1 MLQINGSTDPGRKEF
16 LFVFVIVS
24 GAIFLFYLYQS
35 IVPFHKTQ
43 FQILDIL
50 FLIGELVCGV
60 LSIVVVRSLGF
71 SFDHKSRSQ
80 PSKVFGKGFLALGIA
95 FFMYF
100 LGELTFI
107 LNEVIL
113 KIDPYP
119 SYSDIFYFAFFPFA
133 FYHVY
138 VNLKFFGISHRK
150 TILITIITIS
160 FFTVIYIALSDEKN
174 FDFWYGLINVIGSST
189 VLGLGFSALS
199 VFRNSVLGKIWVIL
213 VMGIILKTIGDV
225 WYSYLEIFDQ
235 YTAVHP
241 VNLFWIS
248 AWLVIGFSL
257 ILHSRLDTDFR

>member
-1 MLQINGSTDPGRKEF
+1 LLRISSGDNLGGKEI
-16 LFVFVIVS
+16 LFVFVTILA
-24 GAIFLFYLYQS
+24 AIFLFYLYQS
-35 IVPFHKTQ
+35 IVPFYKTQ
-43 FQILDIL
+43 FHLLDVL
-50 FLIGELVCGV
+50 FLVGELVCGI
-60 LSIVVVRSLGF
+60 LSIAVVRSLGF
-71 SFDHKSRSQ
+71 ISDERPKNH

-107 LNEVIL
+107 LNEVVL

-119 SYSDIFYFAFFPFA
+119 SYSDVFYFAFFPFA

-138 VNLKFFGISHRK
+138 VNLKFFGVSHKK
-150 TILITIITIS
+150 TVLITIITIL
-160 FFTVIYIALSDEKN
+160 FFTVIYSVLSDEKN

-189 VLGLGFSALS
+189 ILGLGFSALS
-199 VFRNSVLGKIWVIL
+199 VFRNSLLGKIWVIL
-213 VMGIILKTIGDV
+213 VMGIIMKTIGDV

-248 AWLVIGFSL
+248 AWIVIGFSL
-257 ILHSRLDTDFR
+257 IRHSRLDK

>member
-1 MLQINGSTDPGRKEF
+1 MFQTSDGNNLGRKEL
-16 LFVFVIVS
+16 LFVFVVAF
-24 GAIFLFYLYQS
+24 GAVFLFYLYQLV
-35 IVPFHKTQ
+35 VPFYKTQ
-43 FQILDIL
+43 FQLLDIL
-50 FLIGELVCGV
+50 FLIGELICGI
-60 LSIVVVRSLGF
+60 LSIVVVKNL
-71 SFDHKSRSQ
+71 SFISGKKLKNR
-80 PSKVFGKGFLALGIA
+80 PSEVFGKGFLALGVA

-107 LNEVIL
+107 LNEVVL

-138 VNLKFFGISHRK
+138 LNLKFFDVSYRK
-150 TILITIITIS
+150 TTLMTFITVS
-160 FFTVIYIALSDEKN
+160 FFTVIYFVLSDEKN
-174 FDFWYGLINVIGSST
+174 FDFWYGLINVVGSST

-248 AWLVIGFSL
+248 AWIVIGFSL
-257 ILHSRLDTDFR
+257 TRHSKLHI

>member
-1 MLQINGSTDPGRKEF
+1 MLQTSDGGNLGRKEF
-16 LFVFVIVS
+16 LFVFTIVF

-35 IVPFHKTQ
+35 VVPFYKTQ
-43 FQILDIL
+43 FQLLDIF
-50 FLIGELVCGV
+50 FLIGEIACGI

-71 SFDHKSRSQ
+71 SFGKKPKNQ
-80 PSKVFGKGFLALGIA
+80 PSIVFGNGFLALGIA

-107 LNEVIL
+107 LNEVVL

-138 VNLKFFGISHRK
+138 VNLKFFGVSHRK
-150 TILITIITIS
+150 TILMTIITVS
-160 FFTVIYIALSDEKN
+160 FFTAIYFVLSDEKN
-174 FDFWYGLINVIGSST
+174 FDFWYGLINVVGSST

-248 AWLVIGFSL
+248 AWIVMGFSL
-257 ILHSRLDTDFR
+257 IRHSRLDN